1 MTLKETLAK
10 ASAERRAVGHF
21 NISELG
27 GFKAIIA
34 AAKELGV
41 PVMIGTSEGEREFI
55 DPRLAVQMVRIA
67 REELGL
73 PIYLNADHTHSF
85 EKAKEAVDAGYDEV
99 LFDGGKL
106 PLAENIR
113 ITKQVVEYA
122 KSKNPD
128 ILVEGELGY
137 IGSGSVILDEI
148 PAGAALRPED
158 LTKPEEAL
166 QFIRETGVD
175 MLAPA
180 VGNFHGLLAHGQK
193 PRLDIGR
200 IKAIKDAVL
209 IPMVLHGGS
218 GSLDEDFTAAIDAGM
233 TVIHVNTEL
242 RKAWRDGMV
251 EALQAMPNEVTPY
264 KLLGPSILDV
274 QRVVKARLSLFNRIK

>member
-106 PLAENIR
+106 PLEENIR

-122 KSKNPD
+122 KGKNPD
-128 ILVEGELGY
+128 IMVEGELGY

-148 PAGAALRPED
+148 PAGAALKPED

-166 QFIRETGVD
+166 RFIRETGVD

-193 PRLDIGR
+193 PRLDIPR
-200 IKAIKDAVL
+200 IKAIKDAVG

-242 RKAWRDGMV
+242 RKAWREGIV
-251 EALQAMPNEVTPY
+251 EALQAMPNEVTPF
-264 KLLGPSILDV
+264 KLLGPSVLDV
-274 QRVVKARLSLFNRIK
+274 QRVVKARLRLFNRLP

>member
-21 NISELG
+21 NMAELA

-55 DPRLAVQMVRIA
+55 DPKLAVQMVRIA

-106 PLAENIR
+106 PLEENIR
-113 ITKQVVEYA
+113 ITKAVVEYA
-122 KSKNPD
+122 KGKNPD
-128 ILVEGELGY
+128 IMVEGELGY

-148 PAGAALRPED
+148 PAGAALKPED

-166 QFIRETGVD
+166 RFIRETGVD

-193 PRLDIGR
+193 PRLDIAR
-200 IKAIKDAVL
+200 IKAIKDAVG

-242 RKAWRDGMV
+242 RKAWREGLV
-251 EALQAMPNEVTPY
+251 EALQAMPNEVTPF
-264 KLLGPSILDV
+264 KLLGPSVLDV
-274 QRVVKARLSLFNRIK
+274 QRVVKARLRLFNRLP